1 MLKRISTALVASLGV
16 GLATSA
22 TAQIEDDRFYI
33 APSFSYSVADGDR
46 LTDNGMGGQIGIGMP
61 LTRNLSAEVTG
72 FFSSYDG
79 EFSDR
84 TAEFKGAGLALNI
97 FPVEDRPD
105 YYLRTALHYGETS
118 DAPCQP
124 RPGFA
129 GCKNNYDS
137 VVFDFG
143 VGALIR
149 PAFLQILGEGT
160 AFRTEAVYRMD
171 SHEEESAGGGGNDA
185 FYDGV
190 FTVGLQIPI
199 GTVYEEPKEE
209 EKDAQVVAA
218 ERPDCPTYDGRIPQ
232 DVAVDS
238 DGCPF
243 DDDGDGVPN
252 FEDQCPDTPS
262 GTPVDAVGC
271 ALPLSECR
279 PPFPGE
285 SVDERGCA
293 GGDTVVLR
301 GVTFDFDS
309 SRITPNARVILDQ
322 VADTLLTAEGLTVE
336 IGGHTD
342 SQGPDAYNQRL
353 SQRRAEAVVDFLQE
367 RGVASEQL
375 VARGYGEEEPMATN
389 DTEEGR
395 ELNRRVELRIL
406 SIDDDA

>member
-1 MLKRISTALVASLGV
+1 MLKRISTALITVAGLGLV
-16 GLATSA
+16 MPAA
-22 TAQIEDDRFYI
+22 AQIEDERYYI

-46 LTDNGMGGQIGIGMP
+46 LTDNGLGGQIGIGKP
-61 LTRNLSAEVTG
+61 LTRNLSAEITG
-72 FFSSYDG
+72 FYSNYDG
-79 EFSDR
+79 EFSDNSG
-84 TAEFKGAGLALNI
+84 EFKGVGLALNI
-97 FPVEDRPD
+97 FPIEDRPD

-124 RPGFA
+124 QPGFS
-129 GCKNNYDS
+129 GCKNAYDS
-137 VVFDFG
+137 IVFDFG

-149 PAFLQILGEGT
+149 PAFLEILGEGT

-171 SHEEESAGGGGNDA
+171 SHEEGSAGRGGDDA

-190 FTVGLQIPI
+190 FTVGLQIPL
-199 GTVYEEPKEE
+199 GSVYEAPKEE
-209 EKDAQVVAA
+209 ESPKVVDA
-218 ERPDCPTYDGRIPQ
+218 ERPECPDYDGTIPQ

-243 DDDGDGVPN
+243 DDDNDAVPN
-252 FEDQCPDTPS
+252 FEDECPGTPA
-262 GTPVDAVGC
+262 GTPVDEVGC

-285 SVDERGCA
+285 SVDQRGCA
-293 GGDTVVLR
+293 PGDTVVLR

-322 VADTLLTAEGLTVE
+322 VADTLLSAAGLTVE

-342 SQGPDAYNQRL
+342 SRGSSAYNQKL
-353 SQRRAEAVVDFLQE
+353 SQRRADAVVEFLKE
-367 RGVASEQL
+367 RGVAADQL
-375 VARGYGEEEPMATN
+375 EARGYGEGEPIATN

-406 SIDDDA
+406 DIDDDV